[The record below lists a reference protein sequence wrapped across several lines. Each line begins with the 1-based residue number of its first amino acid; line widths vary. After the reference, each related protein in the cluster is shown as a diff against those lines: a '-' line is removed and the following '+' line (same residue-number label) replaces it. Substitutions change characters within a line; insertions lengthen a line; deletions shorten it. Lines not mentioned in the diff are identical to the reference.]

1 MPSEA
6 QAQAHEV
13 AGQQFSCRLW
23 RRSTELFLALNLVLY
38 GVPLV
43 LSTVLTGEEAWGVP
57 EWTGPRRVPR
67 LGGFGEDHLSHGC
80 ARLDVHGF
88 VRSAPEAY
96 TSLLFATAAIAVLLI
111 AAEHGFGAEAGD
123 APLPGTPTLALV
135 LALLARGVA
144 GFLSHA
150 SARVDFEV
158 AERASHWPTAVVLVG
173 LYEQRLL
180 VAPVARAWMARGVW
194 LAGVVGA
201 AAGFVLLQALGD
213 AADGVRTQAWPDD
226 LLRIGVP
233 VLLSVIPALL
243 LARLILECVQC
254 VPYHTRRARLLPLL
268 VASAFLFCALFFSD
282 SETFAL
288 FDGECE
294 VDGRPVPGW
303 RRTRGWSHA
312 AYALGIFAAWWWVF
326 FEETQPGLPDH
337 ARLLRREDESAAL
350 DAYYGALPPLKGLSE
365 TPGRGQGEVS
375 SGT

>member
-6 QAQAHEV
+6 QAQAHQV
-13 AGQQFSCRLW
+13 AGQQFSCRVW
-23 RRSTELFLALNLVLY
+23 RRSTELFLALNLIAY

-57 EWTGPRRVPR
+57 ESTGPRRVPR
-67 LGGFGEDHLSHGC
+67 LGGFDEDHLSHGC
-80 ARLDVHGF
+80 APLDVDAF

-111 AAEHGFGAEAGD
+111 AAEHGFGTEAGD

-144 GFLSHA
+144 GFLAHA

-158 AERASHWPTAVVLVG
+158 AERASHWPVAVVLVG

-180 VAPVARAWMARGVW
+180 VAPVVRAWTARGLW
-194 LAGVVGA
+194 LAGVIA
-201 AAGFVLLQALGD
+201 ASVGFVLLQALGD

-254 VPYHTRRARLLPLL
+254 LPYHTRRARLLPLL

-282 SETFAL
+282 SATFAL

-312 AYALGIFAAWWWVF
+312 AYALGVFAAWWWAF
-326 FEETQPGLPDH
+326 FEETAPGLPDH
-337 ARLLRREDESAAL
+337 ASLLRRDDAAVAL
-350 DAYYGALPPLKGLSE
+350 DAYYGALPPLKRLSDA
-365 TPGRGQGEVS
+365 PRAAAAAAGAGV
-375 SGT
+375 